1 MITPAL
7 MVPHRGDAHPTN
19 RMSYIDY
26 LNQFSRLNKAET
38 FDVYQRALYTV
49 LLEFFND
56 RRKNGVWRST
66 EHFADP
72 FLCMAT
78 GMSLNTL
85 KKARKGLEDRG
96 VLGFGGGKRG
106 AGKMGAYWLLTVSE
120 EQAEKL
126 PNKLSFKVSSGDTL
140 NDSLSTAEAEKLSN
154 KLSNKVSPDD
164 TNIESI
170 QITEDVTERGASAAE
185 KKIVEAD
192 FSPNGATASASHTEG
207 GAAPTA
213 ADEPV
218 QYRGGF
224 VDPRLSDDDPRKWEG
239 GRPKDAA
246 MVDEYLANHP
256 DPEVSKHAGKG
267 HLFFDY
273 YDGFWWCAGEHG
285 KPIRNWRAVARQ
297 FSYIDYK
304 ANRQAAAALK
314 SGSQVEKRTDSVSEA
329 RALLRAQTGGN
340 HG

>member
-1 MITPAL
+1 
-7 MVPHRGDAHPTN
+7 
-19 RMSYIDY
+19 MSYIDY
-26 LNQFSRLNKAET
+26 MNQFNVLDQVEAFDLYETRLYIK
-38 FDVYQRALYTV
+38 
-49 LLEFFND
+49 LLAFFND
-56 RRKNGVWRST
+56 RKWQQPQQ
-66 EHFADP
+66 FADT

-78 GMSLNTL
+78 GIKSVNGL
-85 KKARKGLEDRG
+85 KKARAGLMARG
-96 VLGFGGGKRG
+96 IVEFEGGHHG
-106 AGKMGAYWLLTVSE
+106 AGKKGEYRLRQVNENGT
-120 EQAEKL
+120 EKL
-126 PNKLSFKVSSGDTL
+126 SPNLSHKLSYS
-140 NDSLSTAEAEKLSN
+140 DSLCDSFSTAEAEKLSP
-154 KLSNKVSPDD
+154 KLSQKLSSGD
-164 TNIESI
+164 TNIKSI
-170 QITEDVTERGASAAE
+170 DKKIDVTERGASATE

-192 FSPNGATASASHTEG
+192 FSPNGATASAPHTGG
-207 GAAPTA
+207 GAAPAA

-246 MVDEYLANHP
+246 MVDEYLASHH

-273 YDGFWWCAGEHG
+273 YDGFGWCAGEHG